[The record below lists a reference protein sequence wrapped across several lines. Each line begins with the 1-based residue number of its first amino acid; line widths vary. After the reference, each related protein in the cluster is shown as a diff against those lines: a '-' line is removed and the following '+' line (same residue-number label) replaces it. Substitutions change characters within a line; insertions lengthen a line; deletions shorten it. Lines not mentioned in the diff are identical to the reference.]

1 MSGARGRPAARAAS
15 RACRES
21 GVRGYPAAGV
31 GSAQTPALRKRVLA
45 ALLVSAAA
53 VLLAGCGGSRLHVPE
68 ATKLPLVPGSR
79 VVERLRSCNRGA
91 NAYCAIDM
99 VVENARY
106 PSPPALT
113 QAERVLLRRAGW
125 TVEYADVPAEYA
137 LLSPGARLHVT
148 LAPVDHELRAIDLG
162 QVQRP
167 RAFTLALSRALF
179 AHRIAFAVVL
189 ELGPS

>member
-53 VLLAGCGGSRLHVPE
+53 VLLAGCGGS
-68 ATKLPLVPGSR
+68 LPHVPGSR